1 METSGQQPGSSPSA
15 QPAGRVYV
23 LYPFQKADYSAGMN
37 PGPGQGGPSG
47 PPRPALIHQLSNS
60 GIEIPST
67 EVKAGEEARVAVTK
81 LIQQLPGRLRKKM
94 FAIRSRIEWMVE
106 KYGIEHVGLQTLTI
120 RENVT
125 DRKDFTRRFKSL
137 ATNVFPK
144 IYEDWLRVF
153 ERQQRGAWHAHV
165 VVVTKEDIRT
175 GCNVAALNQLFK
187 DNKEHKITKGEYY
200 AGIHRLASP
209 NLRAIWKEFRRLCGV
224 REFKARRNSK
234 GKRYY
239 KFDACHLLP
248 IISTPQA
255 MAMYVSKYIAK
266 TFENRRAED
275 KGMRLVGCSKR
286 VARVCNERF
295 SWANGA
301 GSLWRTK
308 LAIVAE
314 MLRFDSSD
322 DFARNLGPKWAYH
335 LKPVIEL
342 LSLPYYG
349 SMKLARADGWDLVST
364 SDGSAWPWP
373 DLHLPT
379 ADVQASRMQAFLLAR
394 QLLERRSRKRG
405 GARMGLGALDGEQR
419 EVEQDEPRVFKVFR
433 PPPKPAVLTQG
444 ELPGTQSLGC
454 WAN

>member
-1 METSGQQPGSSPSA
+1 M
-15 QPAGRVYV
+15 
-23 LYPFQKADYSAGMN
+23 
-37 PGPGQGGPSG
+37 
-47 PPRPALIHQLSNS
+47 
-60 GIEIPST
+60 PST
-67 EVKAGEEARVAVTK
+67 EVKAGEEARIAVAK

-187 DNKEHKITKGEYY
+187 DKKAQKISKGAYY

-224 REFKARRNSK
+224 REFKARRKAK
-234 GKRYY
+234 GRRYY

-286 VARVCNERF
+286 VALVCNERF

-308 LAIVAE
+308 LAILAE

-322 DFARNLGPKWAYH
+322 DFAKGLGPKWAYH

-394 QLLERRSRKRG
+394 QLLARRGRKQRGERR
-405 GARMGLGALDGEQR
+405 ALGAWNPEQSEGEQD
-419 EVEQDEPRVFKVFR
+419 VPRVFKVFR